1 VSATMEELETPDVRE
16 ILADPASSKWIKA
29 SLESALKRDP
39 VDALNDALMLAA
51 ILEQRLRSE
60 LNLADS

>member
-1 VSATMEELETPDVRE
+1 VSAAAEELETPDVRE

-39 VDALNDALMLAA
+39 VDALNDALVLAA
-51 ILEQRLRSE
+51 VLEARLRSE
-60 LNLADS
+60 LGILSS